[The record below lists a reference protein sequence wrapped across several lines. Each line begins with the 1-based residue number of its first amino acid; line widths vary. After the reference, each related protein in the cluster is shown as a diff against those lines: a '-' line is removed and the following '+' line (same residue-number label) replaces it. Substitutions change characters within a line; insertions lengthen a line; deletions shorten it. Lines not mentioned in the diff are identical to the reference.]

1 MPHLHCSQLI
11 DWFFRGASC
20 CDRSCGCGRSE
31 NRIEEESNVDRS
43 GSPIVVVGGG
53 VAAVLHGVER
63 VTLDIDL
70 ALDMDPV
77 NVEKFLQVMRNLG
90 LQPRVPV
97 PARDLMSREAVQRM
111 VAEKGALVFSFVDFN
126 RPLRHVDIFLQGN
139 LSFEE
144 LSRGVRKIV
153 VEDRAIKIMG
163 IGKLL
168 ETKRA
173 ITPLRD
179 KDLIDIKQLE
189 KLQDQ
194 SEKSKE

>member
-1 MPHLHCSQLI
+1 M
-11 DWFFRGASC
+11 
-20 CDRSCGCGRSE
+20 
-31 NRIEEESNVDRS
+31 SNHINEILFALTDAEVEF
-43 GSPIVVVGGG
+43 IVGGG

-70 ALDMDPV
+70 ALEMEPA
-77 NVEKFLQVMRNLG
+77 NVKKFLQVMDKLE

-111 VAEKGALVFSFVDFN
+111 IGEKGALVFSFVDFD

-144 LSRGVRKIV
+144 LSRGARKV
-153 VEDRAIKIMG
+153 VIEDRAIKIMG

-179 KDLIDIKQLE
+179 KDLIDIKELE
-189 KLQDQ
+189 KLQSG
-194 SEKSKE
+194 SEKSKD

>member
-1 MPHLHCSQLI
+1 M
-11 DWFFRGASC
+11 
-20 CDRSCGCGRSE
+20 
-31 NRIEEESNVDRS
+31 SNHINEILFALTDAQVEF
-43 GSPIVVVGGG
+43 VVGGG

-70 ALDMDPV
+70 ALDMDPA

-111 VAEKGALVFSFVDFN
+111 VAEKGALVFSFVDFD

>member
-1 MPHLHCSQLI
+1 MPRWNSSSAEALQ
-11 DWFFRGASC
+11 
-20 CDRSCGCGRSE
+20 
-31 NRIEEESNVDRS
+31 
-43 GSPIVVVGGG
+43 
-53 VAAVLHGVER
+53 R

-70 ALDMDPV
+70 ALDMDTG
-77 NVEKFLQVMRNLG
+77 NVEKFLRVIHELG
-90 LQPRVPV
+90 LQPRVPI

-126 RPLRHVDIFLQGN
+126 RPLRHVDIFLQDN

-144 LSRGVRKIV
+144 LSRDARQV
-153 VEDRAIKIMG
+153 VIENRAIKIMG
-163 IGKLL
+163 ISKLL

-189 KLQDQ
+189 KLQSQ
-194 SEKSKE
+194 SE

>member
-1 MPHLHCSQLI
+1 
-11 DWFFRGASC
+11 
-20 CDRSCGCGRSE
+20 
-31 NRIEEESNVDRS
+31 
-43 GSPIVVVGGG
+43 
-53 VAAVLHGVER
+53 ER

-70 ALDMDPV
+70 ALDMDTG
-77 NVEKFLQVMRNLG
+77 NVEKFLRVIHELG
-90 LQPRVPV
+90 LQPRVPI

-126 RPLRHVDIFLQGN
+126 RPLRHVDIFLQDN

-144 LSRGVRKIV
+144 LSRDARQV
-153 VEDRAIKIMG
+153 VIENRAIKIMG
-163 IGKLL
+163 ISKLL

-189 KLQDQ
+189 KLQSQ
-194 SEKSKE
+194 SE

>member
-1 MPHLHCSQLI
+1 M
-11 DWFFRGASC
+11 
-20 CDRSCGCGRSE
+20 
-31 NRIEEESNVDRS
+31 SNHINEILFALTDAEVEF
-43 GSPIVVVGGG
+43 VVGGG

-70 ALDMDPV
+70 ALDMDPA
-77 NVEKFLQVMRNLG
+77 NVEKFLRVIHELG

-97 PARDLMSREAVQRM
+97 PAHDLMSREAVQRM
-111 VAEKGALVFSFVDFN
+111 VAEKGALVFSFVDFD
-126 RPLRHVDIFLQGN
+126 RPLRHVDIFLQDN

-144 LSRGVRKIV
+144 LSRDSRKV
-153 VEDRAIKIMG
+153 VIENRAIKIMG
-163 IGKLL
+163 IDKLL

-173 ITPLRD
+173 ISPLRD

-189 KLQDQ
+189 KLQNQ

>member
-1 MPHLHCSQLI
+1 M
-11 DWFFRGASC
+11 
-20 CDRSCGCGRSE
+20 
-31 NRIEEESNVDRS
+31 SNHINEILFALTDAQVEF
-43 GSPIVVVGGG
+43 VVGGG

-111 VAEKGALVFSFVDFN
+111 VAEKGALVFSFVDFD
-126 RPLRHVDIFLQGN
+126 RPLRHVDIFLQAN

-144 LSRGVRKIV
+144 LRRGARKIV
-153 VEDRAIKIMG
+153 IEDRPIKIMG

-179 KDLIDIKQLE
+179 KDLIDIKELE
-189 KLQDQ
+189 KLQRRH
-194 SEKSKE
+194 EKSED

>member
-1 MPHLHCSQLI
+1 M
-11 DWFFRGASC
+11 
-20 CDRSCGCGRSE
+20 
-31 NRIEEESNVDRS
+31 SNHINEILFALTDAEVKF
-43 GSPIVVVGGG
+43 IVGGG

-70 ALDMDPV
+70 ALDMEPA
-77 NVEKFLQVMRNLG
+77 NVEKFLQVMDKLG

-97 PARDLMSREAVQRM
+97 PARDLMSCEAVRRM
-111 VAEKGALVFSFVDFN
+111 IVEKEAMVFSFVDFD

-144 LSRGVRKIV
+144 LSRGARKIV
-153 VEDRAIKIMG
+153 IEDRAIKIMG

>member
-1 MPHLHCSQLI
+1 M
-11 DWFFRGASC
+11 
-20 CDRSCGCGRSE
+20 
-31 NRIEEESNVDRS
+31 SNHINEILFALTDAEVEF
-43 GSPIVVVGGG
+43 VVGGG

-70 ALDMDPV
+70 ALDMDPA
-77 NVEKFLQVMRNLG
+77 NVEKFLAVMHELG

-111 VAEKGALVFSFVDFN
+111 IAEKGALVFSFVDFD
-126 RPLRHVDIFLQGN
+126 RPLRHVDIFLQRD

-144 LSRGVRKIV
+144 LSRGARKIAI
-153 VEDRAIKIMG
+153 EGRAIKIIG

-179 KDLIDIKQLE
+179 KDLIDIKELE
-189 KLQDQ
+189 KLQGR
-194 SEKSKE
+194 SEKSKD

>member
-1 MPHLHCSQLI
+1 M
-11 DWFFRGASC
+11 
-20 CDRSCGCGRSE
+20 
-31 NRIEEESNVDRS
+31 SNHINEILFALTDAKVEF
-43 GSPIVVVGGG
+43 VVGGG

-70 ALDMDPV
+70 ALDMEPA
-77 NVEKFLQVMRNLG
+77 NVEKFLQVMDKLG

-97 PARDLMSREAVQRM
+97 PARDLMSREAVRRM
-111 VAEKGALVFSFVDFN
+111 IAEKGALVFSFVDFD

-144 LSRGVRKIV
+144 LSRGARKV
-153 VEDRAIKIMG
+153 VIEDRAIKIMG

-179 KDLIDIKQLE
+179 KDLIDIKELE
-189 KLQDQ
+189 KLQDR
-194 SEKSKE
+194 SERPKD

>member
-1 MPHLHCSQLI
+1 
-11 DWFFRGASC
+11 
-20 CDRSCGCGRSE
+20 
-31 NRIEEESNVDRS
+31 
-43 GSPIVVVGGG
+43 
-53 VAAVLHGVER
+53 

-70 ALDMDPV
+70 ALDMEPA
-77 NVEKFLQVMRNLG
+77 NVEKFLQVMHKLR

-97 PARDLMSREAVQRM
+97 PARDLMSREAVRRM
-111 VAEKGALVFSFVDFN
+111 IAEKGAMVFSFVDFA
-126 RPLRHVDIFLQGN
+126 RPLRHVDIFLQDN

-144 LSRGVRKIV
+144 LSTGARKIV
-153 VEDRAIKIMG
+153 IEHRAIKIMG

-189 KLQDQ
+189 KLQGQ

>member
-1 MPHLHCSQLI
+1 M
-11 DWFFRGASC
+11 
-20 CDRSCGCGRSE
+20 
-31 NRIEEESNVDRS
+31 SNHINEILFALTDADVEF
-43 GSPIVVVGGG
+43 VVGGG

-70 ALDMDPV
+70 ALNMEPP
-77 NVEKFLQVMRNLG
+77 NVDKFLRVMQELR

-111 VAEKGALVFSFVDFN
+111 IAEKGALVFSFVDFD
-126 RPLRHVDIFLQGN
+126 RPLRHVDIFLRSN

-144 LSRGVRKIV
+144 LSRNAKQVL
-153 VEDRAIKIMG
+153 VENRAIKIMG

-168 ETKRA
+168 EIKRS
-173 ITPLRD
+173 ILPLRD

-189 KLQDQ
+189 KLQAAR
-194 SEKSKE
+194 EKTKD

>member
-1 MPHLHCSQLI
+1 M
-11 DWFFRGASC
+11 
-20 CDRSCGCGRSE
+20 
-31 NRIEEESNVDRS
+31 SNHINEILFALTDAEVEF
-43 GSPIVVVGGG
+43 IVGGG

-70 ALDMDPV
+70 ALDMDPA
-77 NVEKFLQVMRNLG
+77 NVEKFLQVMHKLG

-97 PARDLMSREAVQRM
+97 PARDLMSREAVRRM
-111 VAEKGALVFSFVDFN
+111 IAEKGAMVFSFVDFA

-144 LSRGVRKIV
+144 LSRGARKV
-153 VEDRAIKIMG
+153 VIEDRVIKIMG
-163 IGKLL
+163 IDKLL

-179 KDLIDIKQLE
+179 KDLIDIKELE
-189 KLQDQ
+189 KLQGRH
-194 SEKSKE
+194 EKSKD